1 MEAVPGIGVAL
12 AELMRKRGRAEGLE
26 GFSGRLGL
34 RVAGAPV
41 GVLKVE
47 DGEVEIEPDGE
58 AATLLTADSEP
69 TLVCLLSGELQMIVA
84 ALQGRARV
92 QGDIGVAIRIFFGL
106 RAASPW
112 RATGGQAR

>member
-12 AELMRKRGRAEGLE
+12 AELMRKRGRAEGLD
-26 GFSGRLGL
+26 GLSGRLRL
-34 RVAGAPV
+34 QVAGAPV

-58 AATLLTADSEP
+58 ASTLLKADSEP
-69 TLVCLLSGELQMIVA
+69 TLVSLLSGELQVIVA

-92 QGDIGVAIRIFFGL
+92 EGDIGLVIRIFFGL

-112 RATGGQAR
+112 RTTGGSSR